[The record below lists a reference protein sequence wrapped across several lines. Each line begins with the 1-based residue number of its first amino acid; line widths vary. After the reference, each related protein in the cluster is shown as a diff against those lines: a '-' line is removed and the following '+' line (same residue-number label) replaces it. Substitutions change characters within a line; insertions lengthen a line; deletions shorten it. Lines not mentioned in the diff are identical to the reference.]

1 MNIETALERVRTG
14 PRGPETAA
22 FFDFDGTI
30 VHGFSGLHFFRD
42 RLLSGN
48 VGATELAAT
57 MLNGLRG
64 TETEDDFER
73 FAGTVFKA
81 WRGHTEDELYDL
93 GQRLFMSTIAGHL
106 YPEAWQLVGAH
117 QNAGHTVVIA
127 SSASRY
133 QIQAC
138 SDALGIE
145 HVLYTPLEVR
155 DGVLTGR
162 VDGRSLWRSG
172 KAQAARAFM
181 DAHGID
187 SETSYS
193 YSNGGEDADFL
204 AATAHPTATNPDR
217 TLHRIALERGW
228 PVLRFRP
235 RGTPGAKEFVRT
247 AAAYGGLFGSVWAGL
262 GLGLLNGSRKIALD
276 SILNLGSEV
285 SLALAGIDV
294 RVVGQA
300 NAWSARPAVFLF
312 NHQSQL
318 DPLVLAKVLRHDFT
332 GVAKQEMA
340 RDPFFGPL
348 LRFGG
353 VTFVDRNNT
362 ERALAALGPVVET
375 LRNGTSLVIAPEGTR
390 SLTPAIG
397 TFKKGAFR
405 IAMAAGVPV
414 VPIVI
419 RNSGEMLWKHSTLL
433 RSGTVDVAVLDPID
447 VGDWSPDE
455 LGDRIAE
462 VEDLYRNTLG
472 RWPVAR

>member
-1 MNIETALERVRTG
+1 M
-14 PRGPETAA
+14 
-22 FFDFDGTI
+22 
-30 VHGFSGLHFFRD
+30 
-42 RLLSGN
+42 
-48 VGATELAAT
+48 
-57 MLNGLRG
+57 
-64 TETEDDFER
+64 
-73 FAGTVFKA
+73 
-81 WRGHTEDELYDL
+81 
-93 GQRLFMSTIAGHL
+93 
-106 YPEAWQLVGAH
+106 
-117 QNAGHTVVIA
+117 
-127 SSASRY
+127 
-133 QIQAC
+133 
-138 SDALGIE
+138 
-145 HVLYTPLEVR
+145 
-155 DGVLTGR
+155 
-162 VDGRSLWRSG
+162 
-172 KAQAARAFM
+172 
-181 DAHGID
+181 
-187 SETSYS
+187 
-193 YSNGGEDADFL
+193 
-204 AATAHPTATNPDR
+204 
-217 TLHRIALERGW
+217 
-228 PVLRFRP
+228 
-235 RGTPGAKEFVRT
+235 
-247 AAAYGGLFGSVWAGL
+247 FGSVWAGL

>member
-106 YPEAWQLVGAH
+106 YQEAWQLVGAH

-340 RDPFFGPL
+340 RDPLFGPL